1 MASSTQKKTT
11 TKKSG
16 SRSGS
21 RTAKGKQP
29 QKRPIRREVG
39 GVILLVLAL
48 CVLVSYCGVQAILID
63 LLAKLLKGLFGY
75 GYWLAGP
82 AMLLAGGILLLH
94 RGRPVTLRATCAL
107 LLPLLA
113 GALFHTI
120 FAGGDYALN
129 GWGVLKN
136 LWTAGLALK
145 AGGAVSG
152 LLAEA
157 AVLAVSKVVSLF
169 LFGLLL
175 AVLLLAALHVTPS
188 AVLEMVRNRP
198 EYEEEPEPTPA
209 VHIAPAEPPQRRGER
224 QSRPAIDIP
233 LDGEEP
239 SAQPEE
245 ESGRFTGFFRHK
257 SDKMKTPDQVL
268 SDKEAEQ
275 AALEP
280 APSPARAK
288 AAPTPAPVAEEVSVP
303 EPAPAAPAAPP
314 APAAGKRAVAQ
325 EVAAATAAVTAEIE
339 QKLTEDADTY
349 QFPPI
354 TLLQESREENY
365 AETGAELRNNSRR
378 LAETLTSFGVDAT
391 AGDVVHGPSVTR
403 YEFVLDQ
410 GVKLSK
416 ITNLSDDIALALGA
430 SGVRIAPIPDKIS
443 VVGIEVPNKQVTPV
457 LIRDV
462 IESRE
467 FTEHKSKVA
476 FALGRDIGGRNIV
489 GDIERLP
496 HVLIAGTTGSGK
508 SVCTNSLIVSLL
520 YKSTPD

>member
-94 RGRPVTLRATCAL
+94 RGRPVTLRTTCAL

-157 AVLAVSKVVSLF
+157 AVLADRKAP
-169 LFGLLL
+169 G
-175 AVLLLAALHVTPS
+175 ALTFS
-188 AVLEMVRNRP
+188 
-198 EYEEEPEPTPA
+198 T
-209 VHIAPAEPPQRRGER
+209 
-224 QSRPAIDIP
+224 
-233 LDGEEP
+233 
-239 SAQPEE
+239 
-245 ESGRFTGFFRHK
+245 
-257 SDKMKTPDQVL
+257 
-268 SDKEAEQ
+268 
-275 AALEP
+275 
-280 APSPARAK
+280 ARA
-288 AAPTPAPVAEEVSVP
+288 
-303 EPAPAAPAAPP
+303 
-314 APAAGKRAVAQ
+314 
-325 EVAAATAAVTAEIE
+325 AAAV
-339 QKLTEDADTY
+339 
-349 QFPPI
+349 
-354 TLLQESREENY
+354 
-365 AETGAELRNNSRR
+365 
-378 LAETLTSFGVDAT
+378 
-391 AGDVVHGPSVTR
+391 
-403 YEFVLDQ
+403 
-410 GVKLSK
+410 
-416 ITNLSDDIALALGA
+416 
-430 SGVRIAPIPDKIS
+430 
-443 VVGIEVPNKQVTPV
+443 
-457 LIRDV
+457 
-462 IESRE
+462 
-467 FTEHKSKVA
+467 
-476 FALGRDIGGRNIV
+476 
-489 GDIERLP
+489 
-496 HVLIAGTTGSGK
+496 
-508 SVCTNSLIVSLL
+508 
-520 YKSTPD
+520 